1 MDATS
6 GTNTLVSILI
16 IIVIGGVIGWLA
28 NMIVKSG
35 LGLAGDIIVGIVGS
49 VLGGWLLPRLGLAL
63 GGGLV
68 GTIITG
74 VIGAV
79 IILLIVKLIKR
90 A

>member
-1 MDATS
+1 MLTAI
-6 GTNTLVSILI
+6 LVT
-16 IIVIGGVIGWLA
+16 IVIGGVIGWLA
-28 NMIVKSG
+28 SLLVKGRG

-49 VLGGWLLPRLGLAL
+49 VLGGWLLPKLGVSL
-63 GGGLV
+63 GAGLG

-79 IILLIVKLIKR
+79 ILLLIIKMLKR

>member
-1 MDATS
+1 M
-6 GTNTLVSILI
+6 LVAILI
-16 IIVIGGVIGWLA
+16 TIVIGAVIGWLA

-49 VLGGWLLPRLGLAL
+49 VLGGWLLPRLGVFV
-63 GGGLV
+63 GMGLL
-68 GTIITG
+68 GTIISG

-79 IILLIVKLIKR
+79 IILLILKMIKR

>member
-1 MDATS
+1 M
-6 GTNTLVSILI
+6 LVAILVT
-16 IIVIGGVIGWLA
+16 IVIGALIGWIA

-35 LGLAGDIIVGIVGS
+35 LGLPGDIIVGIVGS
-49 VLGGWLLPRLGLAL
+49 VLGGWLLPKLGVSLAS
-63 GGGLV
+63 GLV

-79 IILLIVKLIKR
+79 IVLLIVKMIKR

>member
-1 MDATS
+1 M
-6 GTNTLVSILI
+6 LVAILI
-16 IIVIGGVIGWLA
+16 TIVIGAVIGWLA

-35 LGLAGDIIVGIVGS
+35 LGLLGDIVVGIVGAE
-49 VLGGWLLPRLGLAL
+49 LGFWLLPKLGVSL
-63 GGGLV
+63 GAGLV

-90 A
+90 G

>member
-1 MDATS
+1 MLTA
-6 GTNTLVSILI
+6 ILI
-16 IIVIGGVIGWLA
+16 TIVIGGIIGWLA
-28 NMIVKSG
+28 SLLVKGRG

-49 VLGGWLLPRLGLAL
+49 VLGGWLLPKFGISLGAGL
-63 GGGLV
+63 G

-79 IILLIVKLIKR
+79 ILLLIIKMIKR

>member
-1 MDATS
+1 M
-6 GTNTLVSILI
+6 LVAILI
-16 IIVIGGVIGWLA
+16 TIVIGAIIGWIA

-49 VLGGWLLPRLGLAL
+49 VLGGWLLPQLGVSL
-63 GGGLV
+63 GAGLV

-79 IILLIVKLIKR
+79 IILVIVKLIKR

>member
-1 MDATS
+1 METS
-6 GTNTLVSILI
+6 GGNMLVSILV

-28 NMIVKSG
+28 SLLVKGRG
-35 LGLAGDIIVGIVGS
+35 LGLAGDIVVGIIGS
-49 VLGGWLLPRLGLAL
+49 FLGGWLLPRLGVSL
-63 GGGLV
+63 GAGLV

-79 IILLIVKLIKR
+79 IVLLIVKMLKR

>member
-1 MDATS
+1 MLTAI
-6 GTNTLVSILI
+6 LVTAI
-16 IIVIGGVIGWLA
+16 IGGIIGWLA
-28 NMIVKSG
+28 SLLVKGRG

-49 VLGGWLLPRLGLAL
+49 VLGGWLLPRLGLSL
-63 GGGLV
+63 GTGLG

-79 IILLIVKLIKR
+79 IILLIVKMIKR

>member
-1 MDATS
+1 MLTA
-6 GTNTLVSILI
+6 ILI
-16 IIVIGGVIGWLA
+16 TVVIGGIIGWLA
-28 NMIVKSG
+28 SLLVKGRG

-49 VLGGWLLPRLGLAL
+49 VLGGWLLPKLGVSL
-63 GGGLV
+63 GAGLG

-79 IILLIVKLIKR
+79 ILLLIIKMLKR

>member
-1 MDATS
+1 M
-6 GTNTLVSILI
+6 LVAILI
-16 IIVIGGVIGWLA
+16 TIVIGALIGWIA

-35 LGLAGDIIVGIVGS
+35 LGLAGDIVVGIVGS
-49 VLGGWLLPRLGLAL
+49 VLGGWLLPRLGVSL
-63 GGGLV
+63 GAGLL

-79 IILLIVKLIKR
+79 IVLLIVKMIKR

>member
-1 MDATS
+1 MLIA
-6 GTNTLVSILI
+6 ILI
-16 IIVIGGVIGWLA
+16 TVVIGGIIGWMASML
-28 NMIVKSG
+28 VKGRG

-49 VLGGWLLPRLGLAL
+49 VLGGWLLPDCGVSLGA
-63 GGGLV
+63 GLV

-79 IILLIVKLIKR
+79 IILFIVKLIKR

>member
-1 MDATS
+1 MLTA
-6 GTNTLVSILI
+6 ILI
-16 IIVIGGVIGWLA
+16 TVVIGGIIGWLA
-28 NMIVKSG
+28 SLLVKGRG

-49 VLGGWLLPRLGLAL
+49 VLGGWLLPKFGISLGAGL
-63 GGGLV
+63 G

-79 IILLIVKLIKR
+79 ILLLIIKMIKR